1 MKNKEEENETVNV
14 NNTDGSIVLLAKL
27 YSDINKY
34 WASEVN
40 SNGSNF
46 DFDSQ
51 DIYRHL
57 LENVMFIS
65 EIIEKINPE
74 TEKEERIVLLEHLH
88 KSIIPNITIYKKHIE
103 LFKKLPRKK
112 LELNEFRKR
121 KYPESTKNDKE
132 LESLLYKIKEIQNR
146 EKYFS
151 SDLYNNIGFLT
162 HNFHE
167 ELYLYSCYINKLIT
181 TNFKNFKPYDKN
193 YLMIHDKIFFNMGI
207 VYQIHKNYNNLAFE
221 EISELEL
228 YKVLNLQNT
237 ISYLEIKNI
246 NRITYI
252 FHKLQD
258 ILPKHIGEQWL
269 IGILKEIKYTKKHYY
284 SKYRIVKSSS
294 ATEDEEVFAN
304 EVDTLFNEKVKPL
317 TS

>member
-1 MKNKEEENETVNV
+1 MKNMEEKNEKVNV
-14 NNTDGSIVLLAKL
+14 NNIDGSIVLLAKL

-34 WASEVN
+34 WAIEVN

-57 LENVMFIS
+57 LENIMLVS

-88 KSIIPNITIYKKHIE
+88 ESIIPNITIYKKYEKI
-103 LFKKLPRKK
+103 FKSLPRES

-121 KYPESTKNDKE
+121 KHSKSTKNDKE
-132 LESLLYKIKEIQNR
+132 LESLLYKMKEIQNR

-151 SDLYNNIGFLT
+151 SDLYNNIGFLA
-162 HNFHE
+162 HDFHE
-167 ELYLYSCYINKLIT
+167 ELYLYSSYIDKLIT
-181 TNFKNFKPYDKN
+181 TNFENFKPYDKN

-207 VYQIHKNYNNLAFE
+207 VHQIHKNYSDLAFE
-221 EISELEL
+221 EISEIEL

-237 ISYLEIKNI
+237 INYLEIKNVTK
-246 NRITYI
+246 ITYI
-252 FHKLQD
+252 FHKLHK
-258 ILPKHIGEQWL
+258 ILTKQIGEQWL
-269 IGILKEIKYTKKHYY
+269 KGILKEFKFTKRYY
-284 SKYRIVKSSS
+284 DRKYRIVKSQS
-294 ATEDEEVFAN
+294 ATENEEAFAD
-304 EVDTLFNEKVKPL
+304 EVDTLFKDKITQL

>member
-151 SDLYNNIGFLT
+151 SDLYNNIGFLA
-162 HNFHE
+162 HNLHE
-167 ELYLYSCYINKLIT
+167 ELYL
-181 TNFKNFKPYDKN
+181 
-193 YLMIHDKIFFNMGI
+193 
-207 VYQIHKNYNNLAFE
+207 
-221 EISELEL
+221 
-228 YKVLNLQNT
+228 
-237 ISYLEIKNI
+237 
-246 NRITYI
+246 
-252 FHKLQD
+252 
-258 ILPKHIGEQWL
+258 
-269 IGILKEIKYTKKHYY
+269 
-284 SKYRIVKSSS
+284 
-294 ATEDEEVFAN
+294 
-304 EVDTLFNEKVKPL
+304 
-317 TS
+317 